1 MKLLILGILLISDF
15 FVDAFTASSIRRPA
29 FAQSSSTITQN
40 DVRSCLILFASR
52 VGVFYGTSTGN
63 TESVA
68 YMIVDELGQDVAH
81 GPFVVDDIAG
91 FVSDKFSD
99 YDALIVGTPTWNT
112 GADRERS
119 GTTWDELYYGE
130 MQGGSL
136 IRFIFRSEIST

>member
-1 MKLLILGILLISDF
+1 
-15 FVDAFTASSIRRPA
+15 
-29 FAQSSSTITQN
+29 
-40 DVRSCLILFASR
+40 LFDTSK

-91 FVSDKFSD
+91 SVSDKFGEF
-99 YDALIVGTPTWNT
+99 DALIVGTPTWNT

-119 GTTWDELYYGE
+119 GTGWDELYYGE
-130 MQGGSL
+130 LKGTFPCLCVYFTPS
-136 IRFIFRSEIST
+136 SA